1 MDSMLTQSLL
11 KPSFVEKGV
20 DIQHVYNHFPDIY
33 FESENILGADL
44 VRRST
49 GMQRTVFLF
58 DFTWLYKTF

>member
-1 MDSMLTQSLL
+1 MF
-11 KPSFVEKGV
+11 SFVEKGV

-44 VRRST
+44 VRRLDTRST